1 MRWDRGT
8 RYRIFSTA
16 TLAVFAIAIAVA
28 LGSRSS
34 AGRVYD
40 SSMAK
45 PYYSL
50 LPAGAALPSS
60 SECAT
65 GCSGDRFEPVPQN
78 APQNDYMPSAS
89 DLTTYK
95 SKASGG
101 EGGAPGSYLIR
112 VDGQFTGT

>member
-78 APQNDYMPSAS
+78 APQNDSIPIPPN
-89 DLTTYK
+89 LPHYK
-95 SKASGG
+95 TKASLAQAV
-101 EGGAPGSYLIR
+101 APLDVSFR
-112 VDGQFTGT
+112 